1 VAAGQERG
9 RRAGVVS
16 RSGTHV
22 PVGVELGSAT
32 PAGWA
37 YAVLEQPLALLVD
50 HAHCELGAAASA
62 QALIR
67 RFPFDHE
74 LAERMGAL
82 AMEEL
87 AHFRAVLRLVDDFA
101 GTFLPPVP
109 NPYVLGLD
117 AAARATRGTGPELLD
132 RLLVSALVE
141 ARSCERFELLASAA
155 AGRAAQPQPE
165 HRPEPEPQPEHPGRR
180 AQLAALFEGLGPSER
195 GHMLLFPELA
205 RARFGA
211 NAVVARLAILQ
222 AAESEL
228 LARLPFAPRIHSG
241 APATESIQP

>member
-1 VAAGQERG
+1 MSRG
-9 RRAGVVS
+9 
-16 RSGTHV
+16 GTHV
-22 PVGVELGSAT
+22 PVGVELVAAT

-37 YAVLEQPLALLVD
+37 HAVLEQPLALLVD

-87 AHFRAVLRLVDDFA
+87 AHFRSVLRLVDDLG

-141 ARSCERFELLASAA
+141 ARSHERFELLASVAER
-155 AGRAAQPQPE
+155 RAS
-165 HRPEPEPQPEHPGRR
+165 EPQP
-180 AQLAALFEGLGPSER
+180 AQLAALARLFAELGPSER

-211 NAVVARLAILQ
+211 NAVAARLAILQ